1 VKRACVIKVVMSS
14 LLIFTPASSKLP
26 KPMAV
31 PLRGGARALL
41 LWIVPITTGTGSEQ
55 TTRCALASLA
65 DLATARAIAAPPWQA
80 EWAIPSRRA
89 TKAAIAERR
98 KFSALLKMVRAGLI

>member
-1 VKRACVIKVVMSS
+1 MAKDGADRELKKLFRFLFPAFVSAERGPRA
-14 LLIFTPASSKLP
+14 
-26 KPMAV
+26 
-31 PLRGGARALL
+31 
-41 LWIVPITTGTGSEQ
+41 E
-55 TTRCALASLA
+55 SLA
-65 DLATARAIAAPPWQA
+65 DHQRRKRGVVDCTAAQAVAAPPWQA